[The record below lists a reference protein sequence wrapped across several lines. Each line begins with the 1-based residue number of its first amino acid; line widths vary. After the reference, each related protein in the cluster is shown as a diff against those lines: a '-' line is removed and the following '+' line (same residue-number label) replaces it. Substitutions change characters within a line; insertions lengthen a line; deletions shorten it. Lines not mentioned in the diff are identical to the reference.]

1 MSVWSLLL
9 AATVAAAAPPPTG
22 RYVAVTETEYELE
35 LVLNPS
41 GDAELKSHEWEPGE
55 YASGPRSRLKGHWS
69 TQKGTVLVAFPSGKT
84 VSFHVERCLSHSEFG
99 GKGCSPGLKL
109 IKTNLPA
116 FWGLQR
122 FGLWRS
128 DQLKLGA

>member
-9 AATVAAAAPPPTG
+9 TAAVAAAAQPSAG

-35 LVLNPS
+35 LVLGS
-41 GDAELKSHEWEPGE
+41 TGKAELKSHEWEPGE
-55 YASGPRSRLKGHWS
+55 YASGPRSSLQGRWS
-69 TQKGTVLVAFPSGKT
+69 NHNGTVRVTFASGEVA
-84 VSFHVERCLSHSEFG
+84 SFRLERCLSHSEFG

-109 IKTNLPA
+109 MKTNVPA

-128 DQLKLGA
+128 DQLRSEA